1 MHRWEDDIKMGLK
14 EKNRR
19 MRQASSGLG
28 EGPVAG
34 FCKHN
39 NEPLGLINSREFQE
53 MLVTTYKITVSQPE
67 AGNQHVMQY
76 NNL

>member
-14 EKNRR
+14 GKNRR
-19 MRQASSGLG
+19 MRQVSSGLG

-39 NEPLGLINSREFQE
+39 NETLGLTNSREFQE

-67 AGNQHVMQY
+67 VGNQHVKQY